1 MEIKLPWT
9 FALPGGPRTASASLR
24 AICRLTSSTW
34 AAHPR
39 IRMGTTLDV
48 QRKFCKSI
56 SAELIR

>member
-24 AICRLTSSTW
+24 AICRLTPSTP

-39 IRMGTTLDV
+39 VRMGTTVEV
-48 QRKFCKSI
+48 QRKFCKLI
-56 SAELIR
+56 SAE